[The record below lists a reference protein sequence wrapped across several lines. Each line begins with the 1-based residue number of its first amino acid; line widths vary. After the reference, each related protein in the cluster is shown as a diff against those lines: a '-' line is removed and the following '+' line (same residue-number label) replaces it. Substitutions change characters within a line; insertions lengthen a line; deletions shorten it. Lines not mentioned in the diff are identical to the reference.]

1 MKRTALGLLAAA
13 GVVCG
18 FGLEAQATSI
28 DFNNAV
34 GGSANC
40 VENSLQP
47 CFGSHVNNTTD
58 PNGFG
63 TYGVGNGFTP
73 NVEVDYTGT
82 NQRIVTSY
90 AGAIYATSFHGSQHI
105 FTLTADA
112 GFNVQLNEI
121 LVRNVDLPGLSQS
134 ETFEVWADGVH
145 LSSFDAVYSGLG
157 GTSTT
162 FTFANLVAQTIS
174 IIGDSAL
181 VGIGAANFDQ
191 IALAATPI
199 PAALPLFGAGLAGLG
214 FAGWRKKRQT
224 AKPA

>member
-13 GVVCG
+13 GVVCAFG
-18 FGLEAQATSI
+18 FEAQATSI

-47 CFGSHVNNTTD
+47 CFGSRVNNTTD

-73 NVEVDYTGT
+73 NVEADYSGV

-90 AGAIYATSFHGSQHI
+90 AGAIFATSFHGSQHI
-105 FTLTADA
+105 FTLTADS
-112 GFNVQLNEI
+112 GFSVQLNEI
-121 LVRNVDLPGLSQS
+121 LVRNVDLPGTPQT

-145 LSSFDAVYSGLG
+145 LNSLDVLYAGLG
-157 GTSTT
+157 GTSST
-162 FTFANLVAQTIS
+162 FTFASLVAQTIS
-174 IIGDSAL
+174 IISDSAF
-181 VGIGAANFDQ
+181 VGIGAANFDL
-191 IALAATPI
+191 IAVAATPV
-199 PAALPLFGAGLAGLG
+199 PAALPLFASALAGLG
-214 FAGWRKKRQT
+214 FARWRKNKRADKT
-224 AKPA
+224 A